1 VLICA
6 TVANALASIVIPVWN
21 GAATLAA
28 TLASA
33 MAQSYQPAEIV
44 VVDDGSTD
52 NTATVLAGF
61 GDRITVIR
69 QDNQGPARARNAGAA
84 AARGDYLSFLDA
96 DDRWL
101 EQKLELTI
109 QALRAKPGAVMAYCD
124 AMQADGRRL
133 VPEAMAHAPSR
144 AEMLA
149 RWWPILP
156 STAVIKR
163 AEFLA
168 AGGFDSAFRR
178 PGWEDA
184 EFFVRLRERGDF
196 AYLPD
201 PLARYQ
207 ATMNPERAARYANN
221 YELFAERLR
230 ARYGRAAE
238 LLLHESRTYA
248 ARAMGFKGLIEMAA
262 GARAQARRSLWRAIR
277 LDPWQAR
284 NYPRLIRTL
293 LPAALARVLTGRTRQ
308 ASGAASG

>member
-1 VLICA
+1 M
-6 TVANALASIVIPVWN
+6 ANPLASIVIPVWN

-28 TLASA
+28 TLSSA
-33 MAQSYQPAEIV
+33 MAQSYRPAEIV

-52 NTATVLAGF
+52 ATATLLASF
-61 GDRITVIR
+61 GDRITLIR

-109 QALRAKPGAVMAYCD
+109 RALRDKSGAVMAYCD
-124 AMQADGRRL
+124 AMQPDGHPL
-133 VPEAMAHAPSR
+133 VPAAMAHAPSR

-168 AGGFDSAFRR
+168 AGGFDPSFRR

-184 EFFVRLRERGDF
+184 EFFVRLRDRGEF
-196 AYLPD
+196 VYLNQA
-201 PLARYQ
+201 LVCYQ

-221 YELFAERLR
+221 FALLATRIR
-230 ARYGRAAE
+230 ARYGGAGE
-238 LLLHESRTYA
+238 PLLRESRAYA
-248 ARAMGFKGLIEMAA
+248 ARALAYKGLIEMGA

-277 LDPWQAR
+277 LDPRQAR

-293 LPAALARVLTGRTRQ
+293 LPAALARALTGRTRH
-308 ASGAASG
+308 ANGSLG